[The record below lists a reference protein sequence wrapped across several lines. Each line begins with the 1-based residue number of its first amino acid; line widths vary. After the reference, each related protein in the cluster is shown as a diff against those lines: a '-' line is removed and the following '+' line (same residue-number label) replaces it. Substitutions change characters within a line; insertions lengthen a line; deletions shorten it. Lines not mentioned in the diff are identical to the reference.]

1 MADVVLNSTHPVLAQ
16 LSQEQLTFDP
26 DSGSVRFTVTVH
38 NKGDRFASFQ
48 LSLLAAGSDP
58 ERGAEWYRLVPS
70 VSSKIPVGDRTQ
82 FFVEIFNIPPVKG
95 SLTGNFA
102 GTINI
107 TARVFSPELQEE
119 DRRDLR
125 LTIEGSSLLPPEL
138 SLQDQ
143 RLAYGPEERFEVT
156 ATLSNPNRKSLI
168 TQVQLRGLNP
178 SWLPHGSQ
186 KSLTLE
192 PGEAKDISFICDIP
206 EPTRAAAGTYS
217 VEVRASHSQTPTV
230 SAELMLTLL
239 AKGHVSF
246 SATPTEQAIPNPSS
260 RWLNPPR
267 ATATYGLILDN
278 QSNSSLMGE
287 VVVLP
292 KQNPKRWFQRNPKE
306 TQKEIEPDG
315 QLSEQPSPE
324 PLAVPNRDEVP
335 EDEALDIVPTQ
346 AQLPIGKQTDI
357 PLTITRKLPWL
368 GWPRLERLEARAAL
382 LDSDLDLRNE
392 TQMLELQLLPIVSI
406 RLQLLLAGLS
416 LLLLATLFGL
426 LARRS
431 HTQPV
436 NAVQFNGQG
445 TEVISASD
453 DQTLRHWKVKG
464 KKLSPQG
471 ILTNFKKSVRGIR
484 YRPVDNNQ
492 VVAALENGNIQKL
505 DLLTGRFLP
514 LLQPDDGDRVFDTIF
529 TRDARS
535 LYSGHG
541 SGTVWQWPL
550 DAQTS
555 RLSNSSPTTDQQ
567 PSIFTKVDFAISA
580 LALAGS
586 SETYLA
592 VAGRYNQLQLFPLYD
607 SASDSNTPLQHINLA
622 YPNGGSE
629 AYITDI
635 VTAEQNASLMATA
648 DNQGQVALWDVDQC
662 LTQLGNCEPLDS
674 WSAHGQEAVNAV
686 ALSDNGC
693 YLASAGDDGH
703 MRIWPL
709 TERGHRHPQFKD
721 GKSLSQSR
729 RRLNSVDVIQQLNH
743 ISVVSGGD
751 DHQVRLKTIRTQ
763 ANSAN
768 SICSGFR

>member
-58 ERGAEWYRLVPS
+58 KRGAEWYRLVPS

-82 FFVEIFNIPPVKG
+82 FFVEIFNIPPVEG
-95 SLTGNFA
+95 CLTGSFS

-125 LTIEGSSLLPPEL
+125 LIVEGSSLLPPDL
-138 SLQDQ
+138 RLHNQ
-143 RLAYGPEERFEVT
+143 RLAQSPEERFEVT

-178 SWLPHGSQ
+178 SWLPQGSQ

-192 PGEAKDISFICDIP
+192 PGQAKEISFTCELP

-217 VEVRASHSQTPTV
+217 VEVRASHPQTPTV
-230 SAELMLTLL
+230 SGELMLTLL

-267 ATATYGLILDN
+267 ATATYELIFEN
-278 QSNSSLMGE
+278 QSNASLTGQ

-292 KQNPKRWFQRNPKE
+292 KQPSKRWLQHQRKPSKSE
-306 TQKEIEPDG
+306 TQISEQLSTEQLALPDG
-315 QLSEQPSPE
+315 DESSE
-324 PLAVPNRDEVP
+324 L
-335 EDEALDIVPTQ
+335 EALDIVPTQ
-346 AQLPIGKQTDI
+346 AQLPIGQKTDI
-357 PLTITRKLPWL
+357 PLSVTRKLPWL
-368 GWPRLERLEARAAL
+368 GWPRMERLEARAAL
-382 LDSDLDLRNE
+382 LDSDLDLQNE
-392 TQMLELQLLPIVSI
+392 TQILELQLLPIISI
-406 RLQLLLAGLS
+406 RLQLLFAGLS
-416 LLLLATLFGL
+416 LLLLATLFGF

-453 DQTLRHWKVKG
+453 DQTLRHWNVRG
-464 KKLSPQG
+464 KKLSPRG
-471 ILTNFKKSVRGIR
+471 ILTEFDKSVRGIH

-514 LLQPDDGDRVFDTIF
+514 LSQPDKSDRVFDTLF

-550 DAQTS
+550 DAQNP
-555 RLSNSSPTTDQQ
+555 RLSDSSITTDQQ

-586 SETYLA
+586 RETHLA
-592 VAGRYNQLQLFPLYD
+592 VAGRYNQLQLFPI
-607 SASDSNTPLQHINLA
+607 SDSSTSNSTQPRQHMSLA
-622 YPNGGSE
+622 YEKGGSE
-629 AYITDI
+629 AYIMDLA
-635 VTAEQNASLMATA
+635 TAEQNASLMATA

-662 LTQLGNCEPLDS
+662 LAQLGHCEALES
-674 WSAHGQEAVNAV
+674 WSAHGEKAVNAV
-686 ALSDNGC
+686 ALSADGC

-703 MRIWPL
+703 VRLWPL
-709 TERGHRHPQFKD
+709 TPRGRRQPQFKA

-729 RRLNSVDVIQQLNH
+729 RRLNSVDVIQHLDH

-751 DHQVRLKTIRTQ
+751 DHQVRLKTIRTK

-768 SICSGFR
+768 SICSGLR

>member
-26 DSGSVRFTVTVH
+26 DSGSVRFTVTVY

-58 ERGAEWYRLVPS
+58 KRGAEWYRLVPS
-70 VSSKIPVGDRTQ
+70 VSSKIPAGDRTQ
-82 FFVEIFNIPPVKG
+82 FFVEIFNIPPVEG

-125 LTIEGSSLLPPEL
+125 LIVEGSSLLPPKL
-138 SLQDQ
+138 TLQEQ
-143 RLAYGPEERFEVT
+143 RLAHGPEERFEVT

-186 KSLTLE
+186 KSLNLE
-192 PGEAKDISFICDIP
+192 PGQAKDISFICDIP
-206 EPTRAAAGTYS
+206 APTRAAAGAYS
-217 VEVRASHSQTPTV
+217 VEVRASHPQTPTV
-230 SAELMLTLL
+230 SGELMLTLL

-246 SATPTEQAIPNPSS
+246 SATPTEQAIPKLSS

-267 ATATYGLILDN
+267 ATATYELLFDN
-278 QSNSSLMGE
+278 QSNASLRGE

-292 KQNPKRWFQRNPKE
+292 QQKPKRWFQRRPKA
-306 TQKEIEPDG
+306 TEPDSQISE
-315 QLSEQPSPE
+315 QLSPD
-324 PLAVPNRDEVP
+324 PLAVPQK
-335 EDEALDIVPTQ
+335 DEALDLEIVPTQ
-346 AQLPIGKQTDI
+346 TQLPIGKETDI
-357 PLTITRKLPWL
+357 PLSVTRKLPWL
-368 GWPRLERLEARAAL
+368 GWPRMERLEAKASL
-382 LDSDLDLRNE
+382 LESDLELRNE
-392 TQMLELQLLPIVSI
+392 TQILELQLLPIISI

-416 LLLLATLFGL
+416 LLLLATLFGF

-453 DQTLRHWKVKG
+453 DQTLRHWQVKG

-514 LLQPDDGDRVFDTIF
+514 LLQPDDGDRVFDTVF

-550 DAQTS
+550 DAQAS
-555 RLSNSSPTTDQQ
+555 RLSNSSPPTDQQ

-580 LALAGS
+580 LALTGS
-586 SETYLA
+586 KENYLA

-607 SASDSNTPLQHINLA
+607 STSDSNSPLQHINLA
-622 YPNGGSE
+622 YPSGGSE

-635 VTAEQNASLMATA
+635 ATAEQNASLMATA

-662 LTQLGNCEPLDS
+662 LTALGNCEPLDS
-674 WSAHGQEAVNAV
+674 WPAHGQEAVNAV
-686 ALSDNGC
+686 ALSADGC

-709 TERGHRHPQFKD
+709 TARGHRRPQLKD
-721 GKSLSQSR
+721 GKSLGQSR

-751 DHQVRLKTIRTQ
+751 DHQVRLKTIRTKP
-763 ANSAN
+763 NSAN
-768 SICSGFR
+768 SICSRFR